1 MWLVFC
7 AECCSCFP
15 SPQLSHL
22 GRSPELSSGQS
33 SLIEC
38 VPRQT
43 ESDDSGHLEWHSPP
57 PHDGLTTP
65 QATSHVMSTSWQSAA
80 NTFFTLWHLQ
90 SSSDFCSQ
98 LPYIA
103 CKLCY
108 ELREKK
114 MRPDKVKTITSVMKP
129 LLGRGDNEG
138 IFSRNLVSINHGE
151 PPHSA
156 DVLPPSISAHSTRVW
171 SAMLGPLWS
180 LQWSVWP
187 GVSYAGHGDQV
198 SPMLRCPRKWKYHGL
213 DHRQNTGRSI
223 QEGGQVHSKSANWLN
238 WMFFV
243 FVIYG
248 CPSVKYCT
256 IKSWMRKQLKLM

>member
-1 MWLVFC
+1 MICAASQDPRSHGTGIFANTRLTQTTHCIGCYLSIREEWNEKGLIRFWVLLVRVIL
-7 AECCSCFP
+7 P
-15 SPQLSHL
+15 SNSLSL
-22 GRSPELSSGQS
+22 LSWGQ

-38 VPRQT
+38 VQT
-43 ESDDSGHLEWHSPP
+43 ESDGSDHLEWHSPP

-90 SSSDFCSQ
+90 SSSDSCSQ
-98 LPYIA
+98 LSYIA

-187 GVSYAGHGDQV
+187 VSYAGHGDQV

-213 DHRQNTGRSI
+213 
-223 QEGGQVHSKSANWLN
+223 
-238 WMFFV
+238 
-243 FVIYG
+243 
-248 CPSVKYCT
+248 
-256 IKSWMRKQLKLM
+256 